1 MIPYMSQVADIFV
14 EILGEKADEGKEYPM
29 LCLFQGLTMD
39 YVGRAAFGF
48 DCTFQRDLK
57 HPFLR
62 TAQSVLPGVMTGPF
76 HFLAQSTTTVPYFTA
91 PLLWLNAKLGTFTY
105 DVFNKQ
111 TMKVVELRQSH
122 PEAKK
127 PDMLQT
133 MLDVEAEEGQL
144 PEAPQ
149 LLDADAKLYKRM
161 SPEEVAINTT
171 ILFIAG

>member
-76 HFLAQSTTTVPYFTA
+76 HFLARKKMEYLNTSV
-91 PLLWLNAKLGTFTY
+91 LLRNLETF
-105 DVFNKQ
+105 F
-111 TMKVVELRQSH
+111 
-122 PEAKK
+122 
-127 PDMLQT
+127 
-133 MLDVEAEEGQL
+133 EG
-144 PEAPQ
+144 A
-149 LLDADAKLYKRM
+149 
-161 SPEEVAINTT
+161 
-171 ILFIAG
+171 